1 MPSKS
6 YYLDNTILNIV
17 LQNASYSPAT
27 STVYLALLT
36 SVPTPS
42 DTGSTIQ
49 TNEPSDSKYA
59 RQPVT
64 FGTVAA
70 SGIISNTTVINFPAT
85 AVPPVYATN
94 WGTLVAVAL
103 CDNSTGGSMLYYGQ
117 LGTPKS
123 ITDRDSVSFAIGSL
137 SIREA

>member
-42 DTGSTIQ
+42 DTGSTIH
-49 TNEPSDSKYA
+49 EPSDSKYA

-85 AVPPVYATN
+85 AVPPVYATTN

>member
-42 DTGSTIQ
+42 DTGSTIH
-49 TNEPSDSKYA
+49 EPSDSKYA

-123 ITDRDSVSFAIGSL
+123 ITAKDSVSFAIGSL